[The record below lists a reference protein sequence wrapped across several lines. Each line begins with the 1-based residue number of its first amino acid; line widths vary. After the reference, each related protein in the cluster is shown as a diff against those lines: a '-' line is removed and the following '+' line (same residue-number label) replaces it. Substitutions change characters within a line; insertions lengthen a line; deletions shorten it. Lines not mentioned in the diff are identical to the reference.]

1 LTAFDWPLFELQ
13 GDGSVTPYSR
23 YRPGAA
29 RRQGGGV

>member
-1 LTAFDWPLFELQ
+1 LQ